1 MLYTIA
7 PKQMLALE
15 SDVVADIGLPS
26 LLLMEHAAQAV
37 VRAVGELV
45 GRQAHG
51 LFVCGPGNNGADGCA
66 AARLWTQQGGRAT
79 VWLPKA
85 PEMMQG
91 DAATQARLL
100 SHCGVEVAR
109 CAGRVPPVPKDI
121 EVIVDALFG
130 TGLHRPVEGNA
141 AALVRA
147 INEAGESGL
156 PVVAVDIPSGI
167 DGENGRV
174 RGEAVRAHTTVAFHR
189 PKPGHYF
196 YPGRDHTG
204 SLIVA
209 DIGIRNTWD
218 KVSGSRVLEAAD
230 LRALLPP
237 RPHDGHKGT
246 FGHVLVVAGSRGMA
260 GAAALCAEAALR
272 TGIGLVTV
280 ACPRSIL
287 PIVQQ
292 RVPCAMA
299 LGLPETDGRVNAM
312 GAEML
317 AAAARNKDALAV
329 GPGLGQGE
337 DLRGALEP
345 LFTQKSP
352 VVIDADALNALA
364 QADPLPLLG
373 PNAVLTP
380 HPGEMARLLRVSVP
394 EVTDNPQAAAQKIE
408 QRTGATVLLKG
419 ATTVI
424 SGNAR
429 TTFNCTGCDGM
440 ATGGSGDV
448 LTGLI
453 AGLCAQGMPTYDAA
467 AAAAWLHGRAGEH
480 AARWLGHR
488 AMTAIDLLAA
498 LPDALREADG

>member
-7 PKQMLALE
+7 PKQMLSLE
-15 SDVVADIGLPS
+15 SDVIANIGLPS
-26 LLLMEHAAQAV
+26 ILLMEHAAQAV
-37 VRAVGELV
+37 VRAIGEIAQQ
-45 GRQAHG
+45 QAHV

-79 VWLPKA
+79 VWLPTA
-85 PEMMQG
+85 PETLQG
-91 DAATQARLL
+91 DAGTQARLL
-100 SHCGVEVAR
+100 AHCGVEVTL
-109 CAGRVPPVPKDI
+109 CAGRVPGIPNDA

-130 TGLHRPVEGNA
+130 TGLQRAVEGNA
-141 AALVRA
+141 AALVCA
-147 INEAGESGL
+147 INEAEL
-156 PVVAVDIPSGI
+156 PVVSVDIPSGI
-167 DGENGRV
+167 DGESGRQ
-174 RGEAVRAHTTVAFHR
+174 RGEAVSAHTTVTFHR

-204 SLIVA
+204 RLIVA
-209 DIGIRNTWD
+209 DIGIRAAWD
-218 KVSGSRVLEAAD
+218 KVPGSRVLEAPD
-230 LRALLPP
+230 LPTLLPP

-260 GAAALCAEAALR
+260 GAAALCAEATLR
-272 TGIGLVTV
+272 TGVGLVTV
-280 ACPRSIL
+280 ACPRGIL

-299 LGLPETDGRVNAM
+299 VGLPETDGRINAL

-317 AAAARNKDALAV
+317 VATARNKDALAV
-329 GPGLGQGE
+329 GPGLGQGD
-337 DLRGALEP
+337 DLFIALEP
-345 LFTQKSP
+345 LFAQKSP

-364 QADPLPLLG
+364 LADTLPLLG

-380 HPGEMARLLRVSVP
+380 HPGEMARLLRISVA
-394 EVTDNPQAAAQKIE
+394 EVTDDPQAAAQKLE
-408 QRTGATVLLKG
+408 KRTGATVLLKG

-424 SGNAR
+424 TGNAR
-429 TTFNCTGCDGM
+429 TTLNCTGNDGM

-448 LTGLI
+448 LTGLV
-453 AGLCAQGMPTYDAA
+453 AGLCAQGLPAYDAA

-488 AMTAIDLLAA
+488 AMTAMDLLASV
-498 LPDALREADG
+498 PDALREIEK